1 MSLVINTASYHA
13 NPAVYQHRRWGV
25 FAATAVVVALALFAI
40 VGAAG
45 SSAQSDLSAPGQTMA
60 PRVVIALPGD
70 TLWAIA
76 RRVIPNGSITEL
88 VDQLVQMNGD
98 TIAAGQE
105 VRIP

>member
-25 FAATAVVVALALFAI
+25 VAAAAAVAALSLFAI

-45 SSAQSDLSAPGQTMA
+45 SSAHADQSAPGQAMA

-88 VDQLVQMNGD
+88 VDRLVQMNGD
-98 TIAAGQE
+98 KIAAGQE

>member
-25 FAATAVVVALALFAI
+25 FAAVAAAAMSVFAI
-40 VGAAG
+40 VGAVG
-45 SSAQSDLSAPGQTMA
+45 SSAHADQSAPGRAMA
-60 PRVVIALPGD
+60 PRVVIAQPGD

-88 VDQLVQMNGD
+88 VDRLVRMNGD
-98 TIAAGQE
+98 TITAGQE

>member
-25 FAATAVVVALALFAI
+25 SAAAAAVVAI
-40 VGAAG
+40 AVFSFVGAAG
-45 SSAQSDLSAPGQTMA
+45 SSAPADQPAPGRAMA
-60 PRVVIALPGD
+60 PRVVIAQQGD

-88 VDQLVQMNGD
+88 VDRLVQMNGD

>member
-13 NPAVYQHRRWGV
+13 NPTVYQHRRWGV
-25 FAATAVVVALALFAI
+25 FAAVAVAAALAVSAS

-45 SSAQSDLSAPGQTMA
+45 SSAHANRSASGRAMA
-60 PRVVIALPGD
+60 PRVVIAQPGD

-76 RRVIPNGSITEL
+76 RRVVPNGSITEL
-88 VDQLVQMNGD
+88 VDRLVQMNGD

>member
-25 FAATAVVVALALFAI
+25 SVAAAAVVAI
-40 VGAAG
+40 AVFSFVGVAG
-45 SSAQSDLSAPGQTMA
+45 SSAHVDQSAPGRAMA
-60 PRVVIALPGD
+60 PRVVIAQQGD

-88 VDQLVQMNGD
+88 VDRLVQMNGD

>member
-25 FAATAVVVALALFAI
+25 FAAVAVAATLAVFAI
-40 VGAAG
+40 VGAVG
-45 SSAQSDLSAPGQTMA
+45 SSAQADQSAPSRAMA
-60 PRVVIALPGD
+60 PRVVIAQPGD

-76 RRVIPNGSITEL
+76 RRVTPNGSITEL
-88 VDQLVQMNGD
+88 VERLVQMNGD

>member
-25 FAATAVVVALALFAI
+25 FAAVAVAVVLAVFAI
-40 VGAAG
+40 VGAVG
-45 SSAQSDLSAPGQTMA
+45 SSAHADQSAPGRAMT
-60 PRVVIALPGD
+60 PRVVIAQPGD

-88 VDQLVQMNGD
+88 VDRLVQMNGD
-98 TIAAGQE
+98 TITAGQE

>member
-1 MSLVINTASYHA
+1 MSLVINTPSYHA
-13 NPAVYQHRRWGV
+13 NPAIYQHRRWGV
-25 FAATAVVVALALFAI
+25 FAAVAVVAALTVFAI
-40 VGAAG
+40 DGVGG
-45 SSAQSDLSAPGQTMA
+45 SSGRGDQSAPGLALNT
-60 PRVVIALPGD
+60 RVVIAQPGD

-88 VDQLVQMNGD
+88 VDRLVQLNGD

>member
-25 FAATAVVVALALFAI
+25 FAAVAVVAALAVVAI
-40 VGAAG
+40 DGVAG
-45 SSAQSDLSAPGQTMA
+45 SSARVDQSAPGLALNT
-60 PRVVIALPGD
+60 RVVIAQPGD

-88 VDQLVQMNGD
+88 VDRMVQLNGD
-98 TIAAGQE
+98 TISAGQE

>member
-25 FAATAVVVALALFAI
+25 CAAAGAVVAI
-40 VGAAG
+40 AVFSFVGAVG
-45 SSAQSDLSAPGQTMA
+45 SSAHADQSAPGRAMA
-60 PRVVIALPGD
+60 PRVVIAQPGD

-88 VDQLVQMNGD
+88 VDRLVQMNGD

>member
-25 FAATAVVVALALFAI
+25 FSAVAVAAALAVFAS

-45 SSAQSDLSAPGQTMA
+45 SSAHSDRLAPDRAMA
-60 PRVVIALPGD
+60 PRVVIAQPGD

-88 VDQLVQMNGD
+88 VDRLVQMNGD